1 MVKEEATGKP
11 ILTVQKFL
19 YFSATDA
26 DFRKKYLNSPE
37 QIEKDF
43 YVTGADIELIRRLDF
58 ANLNKELDALNVLE
72 VQKLGSGFAA
82 THCKDSHVN
91 HWKDD
96 HNNDSHSNGC
106 SDMFQDVMHD
116 MLVGDMLKLK
126 KEFRGGQ

>member
-1 MVKEEATGKP
+1 MGKEETTGRP

-19 YFSATDA
+19 YFSATDSE
-26 DFRKKYLNSPE
+26 FRDKYLRSPE
-37 QIEKDF
+37 QLEKDF
-43 YVTGADIELIRRLDF
+43 TVTGADIALISRLDF
-58 ANLNKELDALNVLE
+58 SSLGKELDALNVLE

-116 MLVGDMLKLK
+116 MLVRDMLKLK
-126 KEFRGGQ
+126 KEFPAGR